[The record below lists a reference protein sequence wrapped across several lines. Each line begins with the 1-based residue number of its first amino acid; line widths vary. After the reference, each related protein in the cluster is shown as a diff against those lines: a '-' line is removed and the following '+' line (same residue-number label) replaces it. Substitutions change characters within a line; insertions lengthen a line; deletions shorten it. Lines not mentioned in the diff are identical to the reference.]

1 MITVKGNL
9 YLLSIAFSNLIE
21 NNCKYAADRSSCIQI
36 SYWEKWTIVRF
47 SDDGVGMTEEEKKH
61 LFQLFYR
68 GKDHM
73 QVDGYGIGLA
83 LTHKIIT
90 MHNGNILVHTKQGEG
105 TTFVVDLPHI

>member
-47 SDDGVGMTEEEKKH
+47 SDDGVGMTED
-61 LFQLFYR
+61 YR

-105 TTFVVDLPHI
+105 TTFVVELPHI

>member
-1 MITVKGNL
+1 MLGRMH
-9 YLLSIAFSNLIE
+9 A
-21 NNCKYAADRSSCIQI
+21 
-36 SYWEKWTIVRF
+36 
-47 SDDGVGMTEEEKKH
+47 
-61 LFQLFYR
+61 YR

-105 TTFVVDLPHI
+105 TTFVVELPHI